1 MSKVRILVVADDITG
16 AAEVAGVAHE
26 AGCRVR
32 FTTSWEG
39 LAEAEESEV
48 TVLATDTRSMPQ
60 SAARQCAQAV
70 VDTLRQG
77 QYRYTHLFKKTDS
90 VLRGWVADEL
100 APFAELGYDKV
111 LLMPANPSKGRTIEQ
126 GEYRINGTPLHETVF
141 RTDPEFPARTSSVEA
156 LVGAES
162 RCVTPQTTTLEQG
175 ISIGE
180 ATTTA
185 DYARYMAHFGDGKTL
200 LAGAADHFQALLNHL
215 GFEGRPTE
223 RFAGY
228 GNRRT
233 LIVLGSTVRHNLAE
247 EPFFAR
253 NRVAVS
259 LMPEAVFAGGEAEE
273 WISNSLVA
281 AREGDSLLLRIPQ
294 AVAVDGNRAR
304 HLRRVM
310 AETVEAL
317 IHTLQP
323 QEVVIEGGATA
334 FALIERL
341 GWREL
346 GVSNQIAPGVV
357 RLHYPPKGVYLTFKP
372 GSYPWGD
379 CFI

>member
-1 MSKVRILVVADDITG
+1 MRTYVIADDLTG
-16 AAEVAGVAHE
+16 AAEIAGVAHRL
-26 AGCRVR
+26 GCRVR
-32 FTTSWEG
+32 LTTALEQ
-39 LAEAEESEV
+39 LTPQDEV
-48 TVLATDTRSMPQ
+48 VVIATDTRSMTRQ
-60 SAARQCAQAV
+60 EALQATQEVIAQIARLGV
-70 VDTLRQG
+70 RPDR
-77 QYRYTHLFKKTDS
+77 LFKKTDS

-111 LLMPANPSKGRTIEQ
+111 LLMPANPSKGRTIER

-141 RTDPEFPARTSSVEA
+141 STDPEFPARTSSVEA

-180 ATTTA
+180 AASTA
-185 DYARYMAHFGDGKTL
+185 DYHLYMAHFGDGKTL

-233 LIVLGSTVRHNLAE
+233 LIVLGSTVRHNLTE

-259 LMPEAVFAGGEAEE
+259 LMPDAVFAGGEAEE
-273 WISNSLVA
+273 WISNSLAA

-346 GVSNQIAPGVV
+346 EVSNQIAPGVV
-357 RLHYPPKGVYLTFKP
+357 RLHYPPKGIYLTFKP
-372 GSYPWGD
+372 GSYPWGN

>member
-60 SAARQCAQAV
+60 SEARQCAQAV

-141 RTDPEFPARTSSVEA
+141 RTDPEFPVRTSSVEA

-162 RCVTPQTTTLEQG
+162 HCVTPQTTTLEQG

-180 ATTTA
+180 AATRA

-215 GFEGRPTE
+215 GFGGRPTE

-247 EPFFAR
+247 EPFFSR
-253 NRVAVS
+253 NRVAIS
-259 LMPEAVFAGGEAEE
+259 PMPDAVFAGGEAEE
-273 WISNSLVA
+273 WITNSLAA